1 MKAATAIDIS
11 DFVAKIVASQKN
23 PLEELSIVHRIAL
36 LGGDRAIQLWLKS
49 KDLHQ
54 SI

>member
-11 DFVAKIVASQKN
+11 DCVAKIVASQKS
-23 PLEELSIVHRIAL
+23 PLEELSIVHCIAL

-49 KDLHQ
+49 KDLQQ